1 MAVTV
6 VNVRDAIK
14 SVVLDG
20 YYTDAA
26 IDVWVDDA
34 MQAVA
39 GGVIMPDGDISPPL
53 PDLYSIE
60 TVNTSTSFPYVE
72 LPDDYQRNVFYV
84 SDSTGYRIHPVMGGD
99 YYSFSLFMNRAIKKD
114 LTTQGSVDSVCVRG
128 SNLYYQ
134 GIPAAST
141 QISVQYYRAPSGL
154 EGIPQHLM
162 KSILKHWV
170 CKEIFGE
177 GIEDGEDN
185 SGRGQAYHEKKF
197 YEFMETLRQFIGI
210 DAEPEYY
217 GFSGTEWSDW

>member
-6 VNVRDAIK
+6 VNIRDAIK

-26 IDVWVDDA
+26 IDVWIDDA

-39 GGVIMPDGDISPPL
+39 GGIVMPDGDISPPL
-53 PDLYSIE
+53 PELYSIG
-60 TVNTSTSFPYVE
+60 TVNTSTTNPYVD
-72 LPDDYQRNVFYV
+72 LPDDYQRAVFYV

-99 YYSFSLFMNRAIKKD
+99 YYSFNLFINHAIKKD
-114 LTTQGSVDSVCVRG
+114 LTTKGSVDAVCVKGRRI
-128 SNLYYQ
+128 YYQ
-134 GIPAAST
+134 GIPSAST
-141 QISVQYYRAPSGL
+141 TLSVQYYRNPDGL
-154 EGIPQHLM
+154 EGIPEHLV
-162 KSILKHWV
+162 KQILKHWV

-185 SGRGQAYHEKKF
+185 SGKGQAYHEKKF

-217 GFSGTEWSDW
+217 GVAGTERSDW